1 MSNAMLLSLGFRVL
15 NAPRAIIGGWVRA
28 TSPGWRAGLRLL
40 VMALGVALLTGCSAV
55 RLAYNQGPNL
65 AYWWFDDYVDFNAAQ
80 SPRAEA
86 VIDDWF
92 RWHRREELPRYAELL
107 GKASEQLGGPV
118 SAEQT
123 CGWFDVAN
131 TRAEVALER
140 ALPGLAEVAMQMR
153 PAQLVHLERKY
164 AEIYKKII
172 EDYLQ
177 PDPQARAQARLKQAL
192 KPIEFVFGEMSDEQR
207 TRIAALALQTPFEPE
222 RWIAE
227 RRRRQ
232 QDTLQ
237 TLRQI
242 SAPLASA
249 EQATTA
255 LRALAQ
261 RSRLSPDDDYRAY
274 QQRLVQFNCRFAAE
288 VHQLT
293 TQEQRRAAAGQFT
306 DWADDARA
314 LAAKAQP

>member
-1 MSNAMLLSLGFRVL
+1 MS
-15 NAPRAIIGGWVRA
+15 
-28 TSPGWRAGLRLL
+28 
-40 VMALGVALLTGCSAV
+40 LGVALLTGCSAV

-80 SPRAEA
+80 SSRAEGA
-86 VIDDWF
+86 IDDWF
-92 RWHRREELPRYAELL
+92 RWHRRDELPLYAELL
-107 GKASEQLGGPV
+107 AKAGEQVGGPV
-118 SAEQT
+118 SAEQA

-140 ALPGLAEVAMQMR
+140 ALPGLTEVAVR
-153 PAQLVHLERKY
+153 LTPSQLAHLEGKY
-164 AEIYKKII
+164 AEVYQAIVEGYM
-172 EDYLQ
+172 Q
-177 PDPQARAQARLKQAL
+177 PDPQARAQARLKQVL

-232 QDTLQ
+232 LDTLQ

-242 SAPLASA
+242 SAEPASA
-249 EQATTA
+249 DQATTA

-261 RSRLSPDDDYRAY
+261 RSRVSPDDDYRAY
-274 QQRLVQFNCRFAAE
+274 QQRLIQFNCRFAAE

-293 TQEQRRAAAGQFT
+293 TPEQRRAAAEQFK

-314 LAAKAQP
+314 LAAKTQP

>member
-1 MSNAMLLSLGFRVL
+1 M
-15 NAPRAIIGGWVRA
+15 RAA
-28 TSPGWRAGLRLL
+28 SPGWRAGLRLL
-40 VMALGVALLTGCSAV
+40 AMSLAVALLTGCSAV

-86 VIDDWF
+86 AIDDWF

-107 GKASEQLGGPV
+107 GKAREQVGGAV
-118 SAEQT
+118 SAEQA

-131 TRAEVALER
+131 ARAEVALER
-140 ALPGLAEVAMQMR
+140 ALPGLTEVAMQMT
-153 PAQLVHLERKY
+153 PTQLAHLERKY
-164 AEIYKKII
+164 AEVYQDLVD
-172 EDYLQ
+172 DYLQ
-177 PDPQARAQARLKQAL
+177 PNPQARAQARLKQAL

-222 RWIAE
+222 RWITE

-242 SAPLASA
+242 SAQPTSA

-261 RSRLSPDDDYRAY
+261 RSRVSPDDDYRAY
-274 QQRLVQFNCRFAAE
+274 QQRLIQFNCHFAAE
-288 VHQLT
+288 VHTLT
-293 TQEQRRAAAGQFT
+293 TPEQRRAAAEQFK

-314 LAAKAQP
+314 LAAKAPP